1 MCLLQRVAAEP
12 IDDPDADIRRDLRYL
27 RVITIDDPN
36 TKDVDDGLSIE
47 RIKND
52 SIKVW
57 VHVADP
63 ARWLEFGSDVDLE
76 GMKRGISLFL
86 PTEKV
91 NCHPVYVP
99 CHLRANMLESW
110 SYDVLQL

>member
-1 MCLLQRVAAEP
+1 MQRIASEP
-12 IDDPDADIRRDLRYL
+12 IDDPDAHIRSDLRYL

-47 RIKND
+47 RVKNGL
-52 SIKVW
+52 IKVW

-63 ARWLEFGSDVDLE
+63 ARWLQFGSDVDLE
-76 GMKRGISLFL
+76 GMKRGSSLYT

-91 NCHPVYVP
+91 KFYHVCLH
-99 CHLRANMLESW
+99 
-110 SYDVLQL
+110 